1 MPSSATLLHMTKFTP
16 KLVVPAIVAV
26 LMLSACGFKPRSALV
41 LPDDLGPVMVA
52 SQDPNSRLA
61 DALERRLAA
70 AGIPLKDAEAGSPLN
85 PDPRKPVDYTGNA
98 VLDLKTERWGD
109 LPIALDGQGRAQE
122 NSLRYAV
129 VFEVRDADGKVT
141 LPEQTIEL
149 SRDYVAS
156 PTNSIGTEGE
166 REVLVREMQRDMVS
180 SILLRIDTVYR
191 RIQAESAQAK
201 AKP

>member
-1 MPSSATLLHMTKFTP
+1 MRSSATLLHMTKITP
-16 KLVVPAIVAV
+16 KLVVPAIVIA

-41 LPDDLGPVMVA
+41 LPDNLGPVMVA
-52 SQDPNSRLA
+52 AQDPNSRLA
-61 DALERRLAA
+61 DALERRLQA

-85 PDPRKPVDYTGNA
+85 PDPRKPVDYTGTA
-98 VLDLKTERWGD
+98 VLDIKTERWGD
-109 LPIALDGQGRAQE
+109 LPIALDSQGRSQE

-166 REVLVREMQRDMVS
+166 REVLVREMQREMVN

-191 RIQAESAQAK
+191 RILAEGAQAE